1 MAADPAPPQS
11 PVSAYH
17 KTEMTMPKIDILARF
32 TTAKR
37 LPGAKILQY
46 GAAVGIADVG
56 KAKEK

>member
-1 MAADPAPPQS
+1 
-11 PVSAYH
+11 
-17 KTEMTMPKIDILARF
+17 MPKIDILARF